1 MKRTSIHIPYLSSLK
16 SFHSGSDFSKEKNDI
31 FTEAY
36 NSYLHGIY
44 FTQSQKKL
52 TYIIELISSIH
63 SKALIDKSSGKTINF
78 KHK

>member
-1 MKRTSIHIPYLSSLK
+1 MKRTLIHIPYLSSLK
-16 SFHSGSDFSKEKNDI
+16 SFHSGSDFSKEK
-31 FTEAY
+31 AY

-52 TYIIELISSIH
+52 TYNIELISSIH
-63 SKALIDKSSGKTINF
+63 SKALIDKSSGITISF